1 MSSIGCAPYPV
12 GPFSAQLTK
21 PSPFRIRF
29 CRSVLLFSASHL
41 CRKHPTMAQSISSQQ
56 GDSIGTQQQ
65 KVAISNSH
73 GEKLIGVL
81 HETGSKELVILCHG
95 FRSSKE
101 QKTMVNL
108 ATALAT
114 EGISA
119 IRFDFAGNGESEGS
133 FEYGNYKR
141 EVGDLRAVVQ
151 YYSEGK
157 REISAIVGHSKGG
170 DVVILYAS
178 VYHDIHTVVNI
189 SGRFDLER
197 GIEDRLG
204 KDFMKRIKKDGF
216 IDVKDKTGKVE
227 YRVTEESLMDRLTT
241 DIHAACH
248 SIDKDCRVLT
258 VHGSVDE
265 IVPVEDASEFAK
277 RIANHKLHIIEG
289 ANHGYSSHQIELAS
303 IVLDFIRDGLHQD
316 IHTPSMM

>member
-157 REISAIVGHSKGG
+157 REISAIVGHSKG
-170 DVVILYAS
+170 
-178 VYHDIHTVVNI
+178 
-189 SGRFDLER
+189 
-197 GIEDRLG
+197 
-204 KDFMKRIKKDGF
+204 
-216 IDVKDKTGKVE
+216 KVE